1 MKQKIKVMTKVETL
15 KQQNKLLSLS
25 IIDALAIVLP
35 KSKYV
40 EMAVNMIK
48 NHERYLRHVDNEQR
62 ESICDFL
69 IKEYNTPKEDLDK
82 LTNKEISQIW
92 SILDNVPYDVRSAL
106 KSFIPLNERGLIDN
120 KDITSYKDVQEVLKQ
135 IALAEFKAINKE
147 LEKQIHKVYEDDNWL
162 VLRPLSRESSMK
174 YGAGTKWCTAA
185 ESDDYQYWNYT
196 GRGILIYT
204 INKKTGQKVATFKNL
219 SKDHDHELSFW
230 NEIDTRID
238 SYETNLPQDIINH
251 IFKELKSDKT
261 NRVMSPEKD
270 ARFEKEKLSY
280 DGALIAGGQLHFT
293 EANNS
298 ITINNTV
305 STLQEPE
312 MTREE
317 IDRADEEMYMT
328 EEPSGMRQELLESM
342 KIDALI
348 ELGPEQFNRIEE
360 RVYEYT
366 R

>member
-1 MKQKIKVMTKVETL
+1 MTKIETL

-25 IIDALAIVLP
+25 LIDSLAIVLP

-40 EMAVNMIK
+40 EMAINMTK
-48 NHERYLRHVDNEQR
+48 NHERYLCNSNEEHR
-62 ESICDFL
+62 ESIIEFF
-69 IKEYNTPKEDLDK
+69 IKEYDTPKEVLDK
-82 LTNKEISQIW
+82 LSSKEIAQIFNM
-92 SILDNVPYDVRSAL
+92 LENVPYDVRNAL

-120 KDITSYKDVQEVLKQ
+120 KDITSYKDVQDVLKQ
-135 IALAEFKAINKE
+135 VALAEFKAINKE

-219 SKDHDHELSFW
+219 SPDHDKELSFW
-230 NEIDTRID
+230 NEVDTRID
-238 SYETNLPQDIINH
+238 SYEANLPQDIINH
-251 IFKELKSDKT
+251 IFEELKSDKT

-270 ARFEKEKLSY
+270 TRFEKEKLSHN
-280 DGALIAGGQLHFT
+280 DGVLTARDIEAPLAEVTEVYRALENEIVNHLVT
-293 EANNS
+293 
-298 ITINNTV
+298 
-305 STLQEPE
+305 QEQ
-312 MTREE
+312 
-317 IDRADEEMYMT
+317 
-328 EEPSGMRQELLESM
+328 SGIRQELLESM
-342 KIDALI
+342 KLDALL
-348 ELGPEQFNRIEE
+348 ELGTEQYNRIEE
-360 RVYEYT
+360 RVYGQT